1 MMCHTRN
8 SSAAHTDH
16 MIFFTEKFSNLK
28 CQWNERPL
36 SEEDFFRLC
45 RRHKVTVQ
53 EMPLRVSG
61 FYYCMLGRHYIAIN
75 SRLRHPRKL
84 FVMFHEFAHYLF
96 HAPDSGATANFHGVG
111 KKTRKEFEADA
122 FAACALIPRP
132 MAESRSAQDLIEVEG
147 LPEDLVR
154 ERFELFELLSI

>member
-1 MMCHTRN
+1 MLFFLDKF
-8 SSAAHTDH
+8 AA
-16 MIFFTEKFSNLK
+16 LK
-28 CQWNERPL
+28 CQWNKKAL
-36 SEEDFFRLC
+36 TEEDFFRLC

-61 FYYCMLGRHYIAIN
+61 FYYCMLGRHYIAVN
-75 SRLRHPRKL
+75 SRLRHPKKL
-84 FVMFHEFAHYLF
+84 FVMFHEFAHYLI

-122 FAACALIPRP
+122 FASCALIPRP
-132 MAESRSAQDLIEVEG
+132 VVEKMTIQDLIETEG

-154 ERFELFELLSI
+154 QRIELFQLLAI